1 MYALMTA
8 EQASRV
14 LSIGEEEFLEKSF
27 YLDEFHEK
35 TLLLALAPS
44 AASESDVAGLLATAR
59 ELIRAEVRLVLAVA
73 DAETARRLEG
83 RFRRLAAASLSEP
96 LFGDGDDSR
105 RRTIVVEATAE
116 DPDVGSLMRLR
127 SEERRVGKEGS

>member
-1 MYALMTA
+1 MYAPMAA

-35 TLLLALAPS
+35 TLLVAIAPG

-73 DAETARRLEG
+73 DAEMARRLEG
-83 RFRRLAAASLSEP
+83 RFRRLAAVSLSEP
-96 LFGDGDDSR
+96 LLGDGDESR

-116 DPDVGSLMRLR
+116 DPTSDH
-127 SEERRVGKEGS
+127 

>member
-1 MYALMTA
+1 MYAAMAA

-35 TLLLALAPS
+35 TLMLAIAPG
-44 AASESDVAGLLATAR
+44 AASESDVADLLATAR

-73 DAETARRLEG
+73 DAEMARRLEG
-83 RFRRLAAASLSEP
+83 RFRRGRRIAPTNDRRGS
-96 LFGDGDDSR
+96 DGGGAR
-105 RRTIVVEATAE
+105 RRIADAALEPVACRADRRCVVA
-116 DPDVGSLMRLR
+116 
-127 SEERRVGKEGS
+127 